1 VNPFLQL
8 AERQTANP
16 VKAQLRAAKARR
28 SKREQQRDK
37 ERRELSAYY
46 RAMRKQ
52 ELVDALAGPEGE
64 TLRSYLARLD
74 QITLDS
80 IPILT
85 VFVRSGGLRSVSAN
99 TLFLTLRMTSERII
113 SLREKDGL
121 APFDDPLPGD
131 PATPEQDLRAAFAD
145 QANMKDQTYGR

>member
-8 AERQTANP
+8 AERQTASP
-16 VKAQLRAAKARR
+16 VKAQLRATEARR
-28 SKREQQRDK
+28 SRREQQRDK

-52 ELVDALAGPEGE
+52 ELDDALAGPEGE
-64 TLRSYLARLD
+64 TLRSYLARID

-80 IPILT
+80 IPTLT
-85 VFVRSGGLRSVSAN
+85 AFVRSGRLRSASAN
-99 TLFLTLRMTSERII
+99 TLFLALRMTSERII

-121 APFDDPLPGD
+121 APFNDPLPGD
-131 PATPEQDLRAAFAD
+131 PATPEQDLREAFAD
-145 QANMKDQTYGR
+145 QANMKDQTYER